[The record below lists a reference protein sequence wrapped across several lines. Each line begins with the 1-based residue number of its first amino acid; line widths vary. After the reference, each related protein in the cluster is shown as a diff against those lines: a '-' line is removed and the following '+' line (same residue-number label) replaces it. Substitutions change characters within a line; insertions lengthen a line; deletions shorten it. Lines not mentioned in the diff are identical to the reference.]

1 MNPETE
7 IISVFPWQD
16 FSAEDDFKVWR
27 ETKICACKQLSELAP
42 VKMDSLV
49 SCTANARNELKARC
63 AIVNY
68 ALYQVRESEST
79 VEADCEALA
88 EFARGLGFSLP
99 EDHRSAGEWGVVALQ
114 TSSLPSK
121 TGYIPYTTRPLNWH
135 TDGYYNPG
143 SSPVKSFIL
152 HCHRPSATGGENQLA
167 DPETVYLR
175 MREKNPDFV
184 RALMHPEA
192 MTIPE
197 NREPDGSLRPAS
209 VGPVFFAD
217 EVSGRLQMRFTARA
231 RSIEWRQD
239 ATTQKATQWLNDWLQ
254 SDDPLIRN
262 IRLDPG
268 QGIVC
273 NNILHNRTGFG
284 DGTGAESTR
293 VILRVRFHER
303 LREDPH
309 GTT

>member
-1 MNPETE
+1 M
-7 IISVFPWQD
+7 
-16 FSAEDDFKVWR
+16 
-27 ETKICACKQLSELAP
+27 
-42 VKMDSLV
+42 
-49 SCTANARNELKARC
+49 
-63 AIVNY
+63 
-68 ALYQVRESEST
+68 
-79 VEADCEALA
+79 
-88 EFARGLGFSLP
+88 
-99 EDHRSAGEWGVVALQ
+99 
-114 TSSLPSK
+114 
-121 TGYIPYTTRPLNWH
+121 
-135 TDGYYNPG
+135 
-143 SSPVKSFIL
+143 KSFIL

-167 DPETVYLR
+167 DPEAVYLR
-175 MREKNPDFV
+175 MREENPDFV

-217 EVSGRLQMRFTARA
+217 DVSGRLQMRFTARTH
-231 RSIEWRQD
+231 SIEWRQD
-239 ATTQKATQWLNDWLQ
+239 TTTQKATEWLNGWLQ

-273 NNILHNRTGFG
+273 NNILHNRTGFR
-284 DGTGAESTR
+284 DETGAESTR